1 MEDKELTHLF
11 VNAYLDKDDQV
22 QKLTDEI
29 KRLQAENEKLKN
41 PQIWTTEDSI

>member
-1 MEDKELTHLF
+1 MEDKELTRLF
-11 VNAYLDKDDQV
+11 VTAYLDKDDQV

-41 PQIWTTEDSI
+41 PPVWTNDGEL